1 MRNRIVLYHS
11 GTGNNQ
17 FLAEQIARALKAD
30 LQPLRPRVSS
40 TALLYLL
47 SLLKWGSGVRLRK
60 TDLQAYHEVIVVG
73 PVWGGLL
80 IAPLRD
86 AIQKSAKYGRPVHFA
101 TCCGCSDDLKD
112 HRYGYAQV
120 LDAALKAGKG
130 YVKTVEAFPVVM
142 ALPPGEEAEGF
153 EVNDIRL
160 TEENFTPVLQER
172 LARFVQ
178 KVKDSSLSR
187 PASA

>member
-11 GTGNNQ
+11 STGNNQ
-17 FLAEQIARALKAD
+17 FLAEQIADALRSD
-30 LQPLRPRVSS
+30 IRPLRPRFSS
-40 TALLYLL
+40 IFLLYLL
-47 SLLKWGSGVRLRK
+47 SLLRWGSGIRLSRK
-60 TDLQAYHEVIVVG
+60 DLRPYHEVVVVG

-80 IAPLRD
+80 IAPLRE
-86 AIQKSAKYGRPVHFA
+86 AIKRTVKTGRPVHFA
-101 TCCGCSDDLKD
+101 TCCGSSDDLKD
-112 HRYGYAQV
+112 DRYGYAQV

-160 TEENFTPVLQER
+160 TEENFTPALRER
-172 LARFVQ
+172 LAQFVQ
-178 KVKDSSLSR
+178 QVKDSSLSR